1 MSYIKIF
8 HKKQKLQKRQEFFIL
23 LIGSVSKYVST
34 IRNIKIEVRFG
45 ILWKIIFFIVFLI
58 VFNVVD
64 KHVNFYARD
73 LYYIKKLSK
82 IIV

>member
-23 LIGSVSKYVST
+23 IIGSVSKYVSA
-34 IRNIKIEVRFG
+34 IKNIKIEVRFG
-45 ILWKIIFFIVFLI
+45 ILWKVIFFIVFLI

-64 KHVNFYARD
+64 KHVIFYVES
-73 LYYIKKLSK
+73 LTTIKINNL
-82 IIV
+82 